1 MTNLIKWKQAV
12 DESKTIGE
20 KRQMKDYVQYK
31 IREVEKSQSLL
42 QEVTAEQRA
51 ADIKKYLDD
60 GVLSNEQV
68 QGILNSYKKEK

>member
-20 KRQMKDYVQYK
+20 KRQMKGYVQYK
-31 IREVEKSQSLL
+31 IREEEKSQSLL
-42 QEVTAEQRA
+42 QEVTADQRA
-51 ADIKKYLDD
+51 ADIKKYLD
-60 GVLSNEQV
+60 GGLLSTEQV

>member
-31 IREVEKSQSLL
+31 IREEEKSQSLL
-42 QEVTAEQRA
+42 QEVTADQRA
-51 ADIKKYLDD
+51 ADIKKYLD
-60 GVLSNEQV
+60 GGLLSTEQV

>member
-1 MTNLIKWKQAV
+1 MTNLMKWKQAV
-12 DESKTIGE
+12 DESKTLGE

-31 IREVEKSQSLL
+31 IREEEKSQSLL

-51 ADIKKYLDD
+51 ADIKQFLD
-60 GVLSNEQV
+60 GGLLSTEQV